1 MQLKAKKG
9 FSLVI
14 FFGFCTYTLMSTQIV
29 PFLTH
34 LGYSPTQRGYVLSMV
49 SVIAILGQVVM
60 GYISDRYKTMRSLFI
75 YLSLVIVLTA
85 ILSYSIEINNF
96 WYHFFIVGMGAG
108 ITKTT
113 INFLESWIME
123 VDGMQS
129 EFGAIR
135 AYGSLGWSLFS
146 LFSGFLITQWGYPSL
161 AVITSIFTLVVIFFA
176 SKLPD
181 ATKVSK
187 KVDLAE
193 VKLLFKNKN
202 FVLLIWIYLITFIAY
217 NADSIT
223 VTDYMISLGAT
234 ESLIGIKW
242 FIQAVFEIP
251 TMFIGYRIL
260 RRKGSPWMLMVG
272 VFVLMFRLGASAL
285 SANNTIIILLG
296 TLQIFSYPFI
306 LLSQKDLVYKEIPE
320 HLRST
325 GQLVSISLSV
335 GLGGALTPIISGYLN
350 ESMGIQ
356 NTLYIFALMM
366 LIPLGFMKF
375 LDTES

>member
-366 LIPLGFMKF
+366 LIPLGFMRF

>member
-306 LLSQKDLVYKEIPE
+306 LLSQKELVYKEIPE

-366 LIPLGFMKF
+366 LIPLGFMRF

>member
-356 NTLYIFALMM
+356 NTLYIFASMM